1 MDKEKV
7 ENSVAVYVLAGV
19 LCIALAVGV
28 LYWWG
33 GVKNEVERVE
43 AVQRKN
49 ALKRGD
55 FVLLE
60 GAQVLFFEE
69 VGLLAAYRAGERAE
83 GLARRAVALGEAR
96 MLEGEPLLEVLR
108 VNKVE
113 GTLYVR
119 AGDGGTGWA
128 MQEHVRRLSRE
139 QVARRVQQA
148 FEL

>member
-1 MDKEKV
+1 M
-7 ENSVAVYVLAGV
+7 LAGV
-19 LCIALAVGV
+19 LFCALV
-28 LYWWG
+28 LCGLWFMR
-33 GVKNEVERVE
+33 EVDAEAERVVAE
-43 AVQRKN
+43 RYEN
-49 ALKRGD
+49 APKRGD

-60 GAQVLFFEE
+60 GAQVLFFDE

-83 GLARRAVALGEAR
+83 GLARRAVAHGEAR
-96 MLEGEPLLEVLR
+96 MLEGEPVLEVLR

-128 MQEHVRRLSRE
+128 MQEHVRRLTRE

-148 FEL
+148 FER